1 MNAERVSRD
10 ATLAR
15 LNGGVENWN
24 KWRHEHANLAVD
36 LKKSNLA
43 RRDLSAFNLQ
53 RTDLRGTNLREAN
66 LVQADL
72 RLAALSG
79 ADLSGAALDRSQLVH
94 ADLRGA
100 YLMYANAEGSDMFG
114 ANLNGANLTGANL
127 QRANLNSTILLETV
141 LVDCNLSGVEGIE
154 FCDQPGPSIVDH
166 RTYVRSGGLPLAFLR
181 SCGLPEEVIK
191 SYNKAVGPQLSCFL
205 SYSTKDD
212 TFAGK
217 LYRSLQDAGIRCWF
231 APEHLDIGAK
241 IRPSLDKEILS
252 RDAFIVI
259 LSAKSIESPWV
270 EKEVETAFERK
281 YRGELTSILPIR
293 LDDAVLSSTQAWA
306 ADLRRSIYI
315 GDFSDWEG
323 PAYQRA
329 LERLLR
335 SLKTK
340 PS

>member
-141 LVDCNLSGVEGIE
+141 LVDCNLSDVEGIE

-181 SCGLPEEVIK
+181 SCGLPG
-191 SYNKAVGPQLSCFL
+191 NR
-205 SYSTKDD
+205 
-212 TFAGK
+212 K
-217 LYRSLQDAGIRCWF
+217 LYEGCRSPVVMF
-231 APEHLDIGAK
+231 
-241 IRPSLDKEILS
+241 
-252 RDAFIVI
+252 
-259 LSAKSIESPWV
+259 
-270 EKEVETAFERK
+270 FE
-281 YRGELTSILPIR
+281 LLH
-293 LDDAVLSSTQAWA
+293 
-306 ADLRRSIYI
+306 
-315 GDFSDWEG
+315 
-323 PAYQRA
+323 
-329 LERLLR
+329 ER
-335 SLKTK
+335 
-340 PS
+340 